1 MRWVPNPRDRSSS
14 SAGSSSKRKQGMSG
28 WPVIAEEV
36 LPGLILPV
44 LLLAASYRK
53 STPNARLPH
62 EIALLFNLS
71 VILAFVL
78 DERMS
83 PIPGEGTRR
92 MGVKN
97 LSVTLSFENE
107 TESKIRDSLLVVVQ
121 RRTDTIRS
129 AGCRKQYDQ

>member
-1 MRWVPNPRDRSSS
+1 MRSHCCVV
-14 SAGSSSKRKQGMSG
+14 Q
-28 WPVIAEEV
+28 
-36 LPGLILPV
+36 
-44 LLLAASYRK
+44 
-53 STPNARLPH
+53 
-62 EIALLFNLS
+62 FNLS

-129 AGCRKQYDQ
+129 AGCRKQYDQWEEDKKTCQKYRREIPHNASL